1 MENKKHNEALITN
14 EDTLVRRAWIESAL
28 EGVRSHIDAPLPPAE
43 AGNSG
48 RSADYE
54 REPTAESKRPHLYMV
69 WSSRERRSGT

>member
-14 EDTLVRRAWIESAL
+14 EETLVRRAWIESAL

-43 AGNSG
+43 AGNLG
-48 RSADYE
+48 RNADEE
-54 REPTAESKRPHLYMV
+54 REARAESERPHLYMA